1 MIRIWLYELGRLVA
15 FILPAS
21 LLGMWLLDSL
31 TLGLLIGLGLYQ
43 VWQYHLA
50 RRVYQWMASGMRS
63 QPLNTT
69 GIWAEFVDITYRIY
83 RRERRRKKKMTRIMN
98 RFYES
103 LSALPDA
110 ALILSQ
116 DHNIEWFNKAARQ
129 LLGLHKQDKGGRVS
143 NLIRDPVFI
152 RYLMKGDYRQAI
164 EISSPRDERIWLSIR
179 IVPFGKKQFLLS
191 ARDVSQVRQLQRM
204 REDFVANVS
213 HELRTPLTVVAG
225 YLETLTDP
233 EHSKDINEPL
243 LSTLKQMYGQSMRM
257 QRLVEDLLQLSRL
270 ENDIDEEDQS
280 EVSIPGILVA
290 VEEEVQV
297 LGREK
302 GQIIRTEVD
311 DGLWLLGDPQELHS
325 AFSNLVSNAVRYTP
339 EGGHITLRWYSDALG
354 AHYEVEDDGI
364 GIEPQHVQRLTER
377 FYRVDKDRSRMNGG
391 TGLGLAIVKHVLQ
404 RHGATLHISSQAG
417 RGSVFRCDFPMSRV
431 VRFPVEKEPV
441 IKTS

>member
-1 MIRIWLYELGRLVA
+1 MTRIWVYELGRLVA
-15 FILPAS
+15 FLLPAS
-21 LLGMWLLDSL
+21 LLGLVFLNSL
-31 TLGLLIGLGLYQ
+31 TLGLLIGLALYQ
-43 VWQYHLA
+43 VWQYRQA
-50 RRVYQWMASGMRS
+50 KRVYYWMASGMRS
-63 QPLNTT
+63 QPLKAT
-69 GIWAEFVDITYRIY
+69 GIWAEFVDINYRIY
-83 RRERRRKKKMTRIMN
+83 RRDRRRKKKMARILN

-110 ALILSQ
+110 AVILTQEHS
-116 DHNIEWFNKAARQ
+116 IEWFNKAARE
-129 LLGLHKQDKGGRVS
+129 LLGLHKRDKGGRIT
-143 NLIRDPVFI
+143 NLLRDPIFI
-152 RYLMKGDYRQAI
+152 QYLAKGDYRLTI
-164 EISSPRDERIWLSIR
+164 ELPSPRDERIWLSIS

-213 HELRTPLTVVAG
+213 HELRTPLTVIAG

-233 EHSKDINEPL
+233 EHSEDVQEPL
-243 LSTLKQMYGQSMRM
+243 LSMLKQMYGQSMRM

-270 ENDIDEEDQS
+270 ETDIDEEDQS

-290 VEEEVQV
+290 VEEEAQAM
-297 LGREK
+297 GSEK
-302 GQIIRTEVD
+302 GQIISAEVD

-339 EGGHITLRWYSDALG
+339 EGGHITLRWYRDAYG

-417 RGSVFRCDFPMSRV
+417 SGSIFRCDFPLSRV
-431 VRFPVEKEPV
+431 VTYQSPARAV
-441 IKTS
+441 IKSS

>member
-1 MIRIWLYELGRLVA
+1 
-15 FILPAS
+15 
-21 LLGMWLLDSL
+21 
-31 TLGLLIGLGLYQ
+31 
-43 VWQYHLA
+43 
-50 RRVYQWMASGMRS
+50 MASGMRS
-63 QPLNTT
+63 QPLKAT
-69 GIWAEFVDITYRIY
+69 GIWAEFVDITYRVY
-83 RRERRRKKKMTRIMN
+83 RRDRRRKKKMARILN

-110 ALILSQ
+110 AVILTQEHS
-116 DHNIEWFNKAARQ
+116 IEWFNKAARE
-129 LLGLHKQDKGGRVS
+129 LLGLHKRDKGGRIT
-143 NLIRDPVFI
+143 NLLRDPTFI
-152 RYLMKGDYRQAI
+152 HYLAKGDYRQAI
-164 EISSPRDERIWLSIR
+164 ELPSPRDEHIWLSIN

-213 HELRTPLTVVAG
+213 HELRTPLTVIAG

-233 EHSKDINEPL
+233 EHSEDVQEPL
-243 LSTLKQMYGQSMRM
+243 LSMLKQMYGQSMRM

-270 ENDIDEEDQS
+270 ETDIDEEDQS
-280 EVSIPGILVA
+280 EVSIPGILLA
-290 VEEEVQV
+290 VEEEAQAM
-297 LGREK
+297 GSEK
-302 GQIIRTEVD
+302 GQVISTEVD

-325 AFSNLVSNAVRYTP
+325 AFSNLISNAVRYTP
-339 EGGHITLRWYSDALG
+339 EGGHITLRWYRDAYG

-417 RGSVFRCDFPMSRV
+417 SGSVFRCDFPLSRV
-431 VRFPVEKEPV
+431 VTYQSPARAV
-441 IKTS
+441 IKSS

>member
-1 MIRIWLYELGRLVA
+1 MSRIWVYELGRLVA
-15 FILPAS
+15 FLLPAS
-21 LLGMWLLDSL
+21 LLGMLLFNSL
-31 TLGLLIGLGLYQ
+31 TLGLLIGLALYQ
-43 VWQYHLA
+43 IWQYNQA
-50 RRVYQWMASGMRS
+50 RRVYYWMASGMRS
-63 QPLNTT
+63 QPLKAS
-69 GIWAEFVDITYRIY
+69 GVWAEFVDITYRIY
-83 RRERRRKKKMTRIMN
+83 RRDRRRKKKMARILN

-110 ALILSQ
+110 AVILTQ
-116 DHNIEWFNKAARQ
+116 EHDIEWFNKAARE
-129 LLGLHKQDKGGRVS
+129 LLGLHKRDKGGRIT
-143 NLIRDPVFI
+143 NLLRDPAFI
-152 RYLMKGDYRQAI
+152 HYLAKGDYRQTI
-164 EISSPRDERIWLSIR
+164 EMTSPRDERIWLSIS

-213 HELRTPLTVVAG
+213 HELRTPLTVIAG

-233 EHSKDINEPL
+233 EHSEDVQEPL
-243 LSTLKQMYGQSMRM
+243 LSMLKQMYGQSMRM

-270 ENDIDEEDQS
+270 ETDIDEEDQS

-290 VEEEVQV
+290 VEEEAQAM
-297 LGREK
+297 GSEK
-302 GQIIRTEVD
+302 GQIISVEVD

-325 AFSNLVSNAVRYTP
+325 AFSNLVSNAVRYTT
-339 EGGHITLRWYSDALG
+339 EGGHITLRWYRDSHG

-417 RGSVFRCDFPMSRV
+417 SGSIFRCDFPLSRV
-431 VRFPVEKEPV
+431 VTYQSPAKAV
-441 IKTS
+441 IKSS